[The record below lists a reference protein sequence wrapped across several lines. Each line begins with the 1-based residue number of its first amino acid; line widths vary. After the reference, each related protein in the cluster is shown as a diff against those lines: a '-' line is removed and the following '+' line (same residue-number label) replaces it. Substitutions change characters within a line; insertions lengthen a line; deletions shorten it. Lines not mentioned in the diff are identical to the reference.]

1 MSGKYLRIL
10 SSLTAVALAA
20 SCSTTETFS
29 FSKKKDEEPV
39 RTDSKT
45 PVVVQ
50 GQCPFVYLREGTAVY
65 TQYANQPKKRIKKK
79 KDEPVAP
86 PEAKDPNSLVMQ
98 ATLDQ
103 TTRQCFQT
111 ANGLT
116 ATVVVHGRLVLGPAG
131 KPGSAFTLPIRIAAT
146 DGQNTVFSELTQ
158 FPVQLS
164 PGQSTMQF
172 VFTKENVPLKEVD
185 PGGLTRMFAGI
196 DEGPYNT
203 K

>member
-20 SCSTTETFS
+20 SCSTTDTFS
-29 FSKKKDEEPV
+29 FSKKKDEAAPAD
-39 RTDSKT
+39 TNKT

-50 GQCPFVYLREGTAVY
+50 GQCPVVYLREGTAVY
-65 TQYANQPKKRIKKK
+65 TQYANAPKKVKKK
-79 KDEPVAP
+79 KGDDTP
-86 PEAKDPNSLVMQ
+86 PPAQDPNSLVMQ

-111 ANGLT
+111 ADGMT

-131 KPGSAFTLPIRIAAT
+131 KPGSAFTLPIRVAAS
-146 DGQNTVFSELTQ
+146 DGQNTVYSVLTQ
-158 FPVQLS
+158 YPVQLA
-164 PGQSTMQF
+164 PGESTTQF
-172 VFTKENVPLKEVD
+172 VFTKQNVSLKEVD
-185 PGGLTRMFAGI
+185 PGGLTRIFAGI

>member
-1 MSGKYLRIL
+1 MSGKYLNIL
-10 SSLTAVALAA
+10 SSLTMLALVA
-20 SCSTTETFS
+20 SCSTTDTFS
-29 FSKKKDEEPV
+29 FSKKKDEAPAD
-39 RTDSKT
+39 TSKT

-65 TQYANQPKKRIKKK
+65 TQYANAPKKRKKK
-79 KDEPVAP
+79 GDDTPAP
-86 PEAKDPNSLVMQ
+86 AQDPNSLVVQ

-111 ANGLT
+111 ADGLT
-116 ATVVVHGRLVLGPAG
+116 ATVVVHGRIVLGPAG
-131 KPGSAFTLPIRIAAT
+131 KPGSAFTLPIRVAAT
-146 DGQNTVFSELTQ
+146 DGEKTIFSVLTQ
-158 FPVQLS
+158 FPVQLP
-164 PGQSTMQF
+164 PGQSTGQF
-172 VFTKENVPLKEVD
+172 IFTKENVSLKEVD